1 MPLWQVLKEEGDK
14 LLARRTAVS
23 GCLVA
28 ALAVGVTACGS
39 SGGGGGKGGD
49 KISGTQLTI
58 YASVPLQG
66 ASGSQGK
73 AIEDGAGLALDQV
86 GGKVGKYTI
95 SYKRLDDSLASTGA
109 ADEGKA
115 AQNARQAVANK
126 NTIGYVGEYNSGIS
140 KVTIPIL
147 DKAGIA
153 QISPANTYVG
163 LTTNQ
168 AGSEPG
174 EPDKYYPAGK
184 RNYARIVPTDTIQSA
199 ALATAAKDAGC
210 TTIHIWN
217 SKTTYSTGLARNLVS
232 AAPKAGLKVEGN
244 DGIDPKAANYRSLA
258 AKIKADCFVY
268 TGEIESNGVQAVK
281 DASSAASVKS
291 LFAGDG
297 MCLNDTADPKKGI
310 PANLA
315 PRFKCTIATLDPKA
329 FGPEG
334 KKFFKDYA
342 AKYKVSSP
350 DPYAI
355 YGYEAMSLLIDAIK
369 RASAKGDL
377 TRQAVVDQV
386 FQTKNRNSVLGT
398 YSIDQ
403 NGDTSLKDY
412 GLYKIAS
419 GKLAFD
425 KVIKGAGG

>member
-1 MPLWQVLKEEGDK
+1 MRLWQALKEEGDK
-14 LLARRTAVS
+14 LLTRRTAVS

-28 ALAVGVTACGS
+28 ALAVGVGACGS
-39 SGGGGGKGGD
+39 SGGGGSSGS
-49 KISGTQLTI
+49 KISGNTLTV

-66 ASGSQGK
+66 ASGGQGM
-73 AIEDGAGLALDQV
+73 AIENGAGLAVDAV

-95 SYKRLDDSLASTGA
+95 EYKRLDDSLASTGA

-115 AQNARQAVANK
+115 AQNARQAVSNK

-147 DKAGIA
+147 NKAGIA

-163 LTTNQ
+163 LTTNEP
-168 AGSEPG
+168 GSEAG
-174 EPDKYYPAGK
+174 EPQKYYPAQT
-184 RNYARIVPTDTIQSA
+184 RTYARIVPKDTIQAAALVSA
-199 ALATAAKDAGC
+199 AKAAGC
-210 TTIHIWN
+210 TSIRVWN
-217 SKTTYSTGLARNLVS
+217 SKTTYSAGLARNVVMV
-232 AAPKAGLKVEGN
+232 APKQGLKVEGN

-258 AKIKADCFVY
+258 AKIKADCFIY

-281 DASSAASVKS
+281 DAASVPSVKS

-310 PANLA
+310 PANIA

-334 KKFFKDYA
+334 KKFFKDYS
-342 AKYKVSSP
+342 AKYNVASP

-355 YGYEAMSLLIDAIK
+355 YGYEAMALMLDAVN
-369 RASAKGDL
+369 RASASGTITKK
-377 TRQAVVDQV
+377 AVVDAI
-386 FQTKNRNSVLGT
+386 FATKNRNSVLGT
-398 YSIDQ
+398 YSIDK
-403 NGDTSLKDY
+403 NGDTSLTDY
-412 GLYKIAS
+412 GIYKITA
-419 GKLAFD
+419 GKLVFD
-425 KVIKGAGG
+425 KVIKAQGG

>member
-1 MPLWQVLKEEGDK
+1 
-14 LLARRTAVS
+14 LLTRRTAVS

-39 SGGGGGKGGD
+39 SSNSTKGGGSA
-49 KISGTQLTI
+49 ISGTSLTV

-66 ASGSQGK
+66 ASGGQGT
-73 AIEDGAGLALDQV
+73 AIENGAGLALDAV

-95 SYKRLDDSLASTGA
+95 DYKRLDDSLASTGA

-115 AQNARQAVANK
+115 AQNARQAVSNK
-126 NTIGYVGEYNSGIS
+126 NTIGYIGEYNSGIS

-147 DKAGIA
+147 NKAGIA

-163 LTTNQ
+163 LTTNEP
-168 AGSEPG
+168 GSEPG
-174 EPDKYYPAGK
+174 EPQKYYPAQT
-184 RNYARIVPTDTIQSA
+184 RTYARIVPKDTIQAAALVSA
-199 ALATAAKDAGC
+199 AKEAGC
-210 TTIHIWN
+210 TTVRVWN
-217 SKTTYSTGLARNLVS
+217 SKTTYSAGLARNVVMV
-232 AAPKAGLKVEGN
+232 APKQGIKVEGN

-258 AKIKADCFVY
+258 AQIKADCFIY

-281 DASSAASVKS
+281 DAASVASVKH

-310 PANLA
+310 PANIA
-315 PRFKCTIATLDPKA
+315 PNFKCTIATLDPKA

-334 KKFFKDYA
+334 KKFFADYS

-355 YGYEAMSLLIDAIK
+355 YGYEAMSLMLDAIK
-369 RASAKGDL
+369 RASASGSL
-377 TRQAVVDQV
+377 TRKAVVDAI
-386 FQTKNRNSVLGT
+386 FATKDRASVLGT
-398 YSIDQ
+398 YSIDK
-403 NGDTSLKDY
+403 NGDTSLTDY
-412 GLYKIAS
+412 GIYKIVA
-419 GKLAFD
+419 GKLVFD
-425 KVIKGAGG
+425 KVIKAATG

>member
-1 MPLWQVLKEEGDK
+1 VVG
-14 LLARRTAVS
+14 

-28 ALAVGVTACGS
+28 ALAVGVSACGS
-39 SGGGGGKGGD
+39 SSSSGGGSG
-49 KISGTQLTI
+49 KISGTALTI

-66 ASGSQGK
+66 ASGSQGM
-73 AIEDGAGLALDQV
+73 AIENGAGLALDQA

-95 SYKRLDDSLASTGA
+95 TYKRLDDSLASTGA

-115 AQNARQAVANK
+115 AQNARQAVSDK
-126 NTIGYVGEYNSGIS
+126 NTVGYIGEYNSGIS

-163 LTTNQ
+163 LTTNKP
-168 AGSEPG
+168 GSEPG
-174 EPDKYYPAGK
+174 EPNKYYPAGK
-184 RNYARIVPTDTIQSA
+184 RNYARIVPIDTIQAA
-199 ALATAAKDAGC
+199 ALVTSAKQAGC
-210 TTIHIWN
+210 KSVHVWN
-217 SKTTYSTGLARNLVS
+217 SKTTYSTGLARNVVMT
-232 AAPKAGLKVEGN
+232 APKAGLKVEGN

-258 AKIKADCFVY
+258 AQIKADCFIY

-281 DASSAASVKS
+281 DAASVASVKS

-310 PANLA
+310 PANIA

-334 KKFFKDYA
+334 KKFFKDYS
-342 AKYKVSSP
+342 AKYNVASP

-355 YGYEAMSLLIDAIK
+355 YGYEAMSLMLDAVK
-369 RASAKGDL
+369 RASAAGTV

-386 FQTKNRNSVLGT
+386 FKTKNRKSVLGT

-403 NGDTSLKDY
+403 NGDTSLTDY
-412 GLYKIAS
+412 GLYKIVN
-419 GKLAFD
+419 GKLTFGQ
-425 KVIKGAGG
+425 VIKAAAGG